1 MHLTDAPY
9 WKAQDDSCEY
19 VIDLPGFRWYSIADI
34 VKESHIM
41 ELSWLVKLRIAAVA
55 VVGAALIYG
64 VGWRLAG
71 SPDSVGDMAYDR
83 AAPLVALAFV
93 AGLIGY
99 FVSWPYGREIGILA
113 APAGL
118 TVWAFRSDSMANLIQ
133 QSPTA
138 IQRQELV
145 ASLKFEPIFWLVVVA
160 AGFAGVLLGQK
171 IRPSL
176 KLQELKGESDSSP
189 AKYLNALVALAGSAV
204 IAQFCVKICAQDIRL
219 SDNGM
224 GPVVAQPAA
233 AQVAFAVLLSFGV
246 AAFAV
251 KKFLNVSYVWPAL
264 ATALVTAFGMYNY
277 AKNVQYLTQA
287 WPAAFF
293 TDAVASVL
301 PVQMVAFGALGSVA
315 GYWMAIRYAY
325 WRKHE
330 MN

>member
-1 MHLTDAPY
+1 
-9 WKAQDDSCEY
+9 
-19 VIDLPGFRWYSIADI
+19 
-34 VKESHIM
+34 M

-71 SPDSVGDMAYDR
+71 SPDSVDDMAYGH
-83 AAPLVALAFV
+83 AAPLVALAFA

-113 APAGL
+113 APSGL
-118 TVWAFRSDSMANLIQ
+118 AVWAFRSGTMANLIQ

-138 IQRQELV
+138 TQRQELV
-145 ASLKFEPIFWLVVVA
+145 ASLRFEPIFWLVVVA
-160 AGFAGVLLGQK
+160 AGFMGVLLGQK

-176 KLQELKGESDSSP
+176 KLKELKGETDSSP
-189 AKYLNALVALAGSAV
+189 TRYLNAIVALVGSAA
-204 IAQFCVKICAQDIRL
+204 IAQLCIKICAQDIRL

-233 AQVAFAVLLSFGV
+233 AQVAFAVLVSFGV

-277 AKNVQYLTQA
+277 AKNAQYLVKA

-293 TDAVASVL
+293 SDAVASVL

-315 GYWMAIRYAY
+315 GYWMAIRYVY